1 MTTSQIAVL
10 SWSDGPYS
18 LKTNGIAVVTW
29 SEDLYSVTT
38 SEMDALLVG

>member
-1 MTTSQIAVL
+1 MMTSQIVVL
-10 SWSDGPYS
+10 SWSDGLYS

-38 SEMDALLVG
+38 SEMDVFLLG